1 MAMEKQ
7 IELGA
12 HVRAEDGAVGTV
24 DKIVVNPEEREP
36 EYLVIKRGRVRRRKI
51 VVPVSLMADVSGT
64 KVTLDTTRK
73 ALESFP
79 DYEITVREGEY
90 QKPVPVVGPAPVAV
104 YTPPMNRGYVAL
116 RQRNVPEASVAV
128 EKGMDVVGAK
138 GDRVGKVQGLI
149 AESGSREAFHLVLR
163 QSHPLASKDRLIP
176 VDLVAEVRSG
186 TVHLRITSDH
196 LRGLP
201 THQPSREENRDQERR

>member
-1 MAMEKQ
+1 MEKQ

-12 HVRAEDGAVGTV
+12 RVRAEDGAVGTV
-24 DKIVVNPEEREP
+24 DKIVVDPEKREP

-51 VVPVSLMADVSGT
+51 VVPVSLVADVSGT
-64 KVTLDTTRK
+64 EVTLDTTRK

-90 QKPVPVVGPAPVAV
+90 QKPVPVAGPAPVAV

-128 EKGMDVVGAK
+128 EKGMDVFGAG
-138 GDRVGKVQGLI
+138 GDRVGEVRGLI
-149 AESGSREAFHLVLR
+149 AESGSREAFYLVLR
-163 QSHPLASKDRLIP
+163 QSHPLASKDLLIP
-176 VDLVAEVRSG
+176 VDLVAEVRNG

-201 THQPSREENRDQERR
+201 PHQPSREENRDQERR